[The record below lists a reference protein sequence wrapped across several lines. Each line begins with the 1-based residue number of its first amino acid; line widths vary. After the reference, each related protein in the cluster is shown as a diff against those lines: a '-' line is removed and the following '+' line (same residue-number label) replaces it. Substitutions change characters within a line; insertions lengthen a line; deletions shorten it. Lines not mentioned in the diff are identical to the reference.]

1 MGMSVTL
8 WQVDE
13 GSGPA
18 WKEPPAEPAAF
29 SEDELDEDGRF
40 ALEAGFA
47 DVEAIL
53 EQLGLKAPWT
63 EDEEQLEA
71 AHVQRLATRLVPL
84 SWKGL
89 LAKGLDVAGLPHGVD
104 AEDVQATWER
114 FRLFVIDAARS
125 GNALASEFDD

>member
-18 WKEPPAEPAAF
+18 WKEPPGKPAEF
-29 SEDELDEDGRF
+29 SGDEFDENGRF
-40 ALEAGFA
+40 TLEADFA
-47 DVEAIL
+47 DVE
-53 EQLGLKAPWT
+53 
-63 EDEEQLEA
+63 
-71 AHVQRLATRLVPL
+71 
-84 SWKGL
+84 GL

-104 AEDVQATWER
+104 AENVQATWER

-125 GNALASEFDD
+125 GNALAFEFDD